1 MNKYEIKTQAT
12 VSRFWLTLSLVS
24 SALVMVFNGVVG
36 DGWVDEGSDAI
47 SMKDATL
54 GDSTA
59 LALSLTVP

>member
-1 MNKYEIKTQAT
+1 
-12 VSRFWLTLSLVS
+12 
-24 SALVMVFNGVVG
+24 MVFNGVVG